1 MASLRFSRQAE
12 QEDALQKVRCQA
24 QRSGVQRG
32 RDVQGMC
39 EGIKELRAGKL
50 CEMNSTILG
59 YMKITATKSI
69 SN

>member
-1 MASLRFSRQAE
+1 
-12 QEDALQKVRCQA
+12 
-24 QRSGVQRG
+24 
-32 RDVQGMC
+32 MC